1 MPLLKV
7 YIETTIPSFYHEVR
21 TDIDSLARKNWT
33 QHWWDFKRGEYD
45 LVTSEAVIRELEN
58 GDYPSKKKA
67 LALLEGLPILEINY
81 DILELVETYI
91 ARKLMP
97 AEPAG
102 DALHLA
108 LASYYGC
115 DFLLTWNCRH
125 LANPRI
131 FQHIRRINV
140 MLNVF
145 VPVLI
150 TPIEFLEEDQ

>member
-1 MPLLKV
+1 MNPPKI
-7 YIETTIPSFYHEVR
+7 YIETTIPSFYHEIR

-33 QHWWDFKRGEYD
+33 QHWWDFKRREYD

-58 GDYPSKKKA
+58 GDYPTKKDA

-91 ARKLMP
+91 ARKIMP

-125 LANPRI
+125 LANPRK

-145 VPVLI
+145 VPILI
-150 TPIEFLEEDQ
+150 TPVEFLEEDQ